1 MEVLVLIGRILFV
14 PVFIMNG
21 LMGHLA
27 GLEGSTQYAEA
38 KGVKPTRPMVIISGI
53 MILLGGLMVLL
64 GIWIDVGALLIIAFL
79 VPTAFLMHDFW
90 AQEDEM
96 SAQMEMSQ
104 FMKNI
109 ALSGAALMLLGF
121 VGLADIGYM
130 VTDPLFFD

>member
-14 PVFIMNG
+14 PVFIMSG
-21 LMGHLA
+21 LMTHLA
-27 GLEGSTQYAEA
+27 ALEGAAQYAEA
-38 KGVKPTRPMVIISGI
+38 KGVKPPRPMVIISGI

-96 SAQMEMSQ
+96 STQMEMSQ

-130 VTDPLFFD
+130 ITDPLFID